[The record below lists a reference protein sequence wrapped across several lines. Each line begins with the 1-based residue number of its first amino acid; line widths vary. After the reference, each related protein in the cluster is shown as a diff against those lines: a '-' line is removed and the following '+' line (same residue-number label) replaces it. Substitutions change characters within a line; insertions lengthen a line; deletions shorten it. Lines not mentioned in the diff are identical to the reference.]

1 MYPFKVIFYLIMVIC
16 SAASF
21 VYFCI
26 DGNIGTFI
34 PFDMII
40 FVLSNIYFVLLIIME
55 LKKKE
60 ASSLDEGFLLDNSN
74 KFIDSLPKY
83 IYPIV
88 IGCLFMTYRLVR
100 IIIWFKTSSSVVIKV
115 DLFYI
120 IFSYTYFIFPICCVI
135 DIPLTKRPRTLN
147 LILDLAIIAIAIT
160 AIYVID
166 F

>member
-40 FVLSNIYFVLLIIME
+40 FVLSNLYFVLLIFME

-88 IGCLFMTYRLVR
+88 IGCLFMTYCLVR

-135 DIPLTKRPRTLN
+135 DIFLTKRPRTLN
-147 LILDLAIIAIAIT
+147 LILDHAIIAIAIT
-160 AIYVID
+160 VIYVID

>member
-40 FVLSNIYFVLLIIME
+40 FVLSNLYFVLLIIME

-83 IYPIV
+83 IYSIV
-88 IGCLFMTYRLVR
+88 IGCLFMTYCLVR

-115 DLFYI
+115 DLFI
-120 IFSYTYFIFPICCVI
+120 LFFHTLTLFSLFAV
-135 DIPLTKRPRTLN
+135 
-147 LILDLAIIAIAIT
+147 
-160 AIYVID
+160 
-166 F
+166 